1 MPSAIST
8 DVLIVG
14 AGVAGLWLNARL
26 RRQGYSTV
34 LVERAS
40 LGGEQTIKSQGI
52 IHGGTKYALHGALT
66 GASEAIADMPRRWRE
81 ALAGDG
87 ELDLGRTRL
96 LSDAHYLWSP
106 GTLAGNLTSFF
117 ASKAVRGRVDQ
128 VKGDQLPP
136 ALQDRAFRGKVYRLA
151 ELVIDVPSLLANL
164 AELAGDS
171 LLAGERIEPLRE
183 GDALVGL
190 RVDDREIRAQ
200 RIVLSAGAGTEG
212 LLQALGLDQPAMQTR
227 PLHMVM
233 AKGPNLKPLYAHCL
247 GGGPKP
253 RVTVTTHPAA
263 DGQWVWY
270 LGGDLAEADGVAR
283 EPAAQ
288 IAAAQKEIANLL
300 PWVDQSLVRWAT
312 LRVDRAEPAQSGLVR
327 PDNAFLADQQ
337 RLLVGWPTKLALAPD
352 FSDRVIAH
360 LERDGIRP
368 QAQAD
373 LADLPRPPW
382 ACRPGSTCCHE
393 PAHPA
398 RLPPPAGQHR
408 FPGFAT
414 GPGHGQAGPR
424 PRCEVPH
431 RFHHPRR

>member
-1 MPSAIST
+1 MPSAITT

-26 RRQGYSTV
+26 RRLGYSTV

-81 ALAGDG
+81 ALAGNG
-87 ELDLGRTRL
+87 ELNLSATRL
-96 LSDAHYLWSP
+96 LSEAHYLWSP

-128 VKGDQLPP
+128 VKGEQLPP
-136 ALQDRAFRGKVYRLA
+136 ALQDRAFKGKVYRLA

-164 AELAGDS
+164 AQLAGDS
-171 LLAGERIEPLRE
+171 LLAGERIEPLRDGE
-183 GDALVGL
+183 ELAGLV
-190 RVDDREIRAQ
+190 VDGREIRAQ
-200 RIVLSAGAGTEG
+200 RIVLSAGAGTAD
-212 LLQALGLDQPAMQTR
+212 LLHALGLDQPAMQRR
-227 PLHMVM
+227 PLHMVL

-253 RVTVTTHPAA
+253 RITVTTHPAA

-270 LGGDLAEADGVAR
+270 LGGDIAEADGVAR

-288 IAAAQKEIANLL
+288 IAAAQKEIASLL

-337 RLLVGWPTKLALAPD
+337 RLLVGWPTKLAL
-352 FSDRVIAH
+352 
-360 LERDGIRP
+360 
-368 QAQAD
+368 
-373 LADLPRPPW
+373 
-382 ACRPGSTCCHE
+382 
-393 PAHPA
+393 
-398 RLPPPAGQHR
+398 
-408 FPGFAT
+408 
-414 GPGHGQAGPR
+414 
-424 PRCEVPH
+424 
-431 RFHHPRR
+431 